1 MIQRRARSLN
11 NAFAMS
17 SNCKLSADTD
27 GANLLY
33 YIYYVYTVKVFEIH
47 GIIRSRFLNCA
58 IDQ

>member
-1 MIQRRARSLN
+1 
-11 NAFAMS
+11 MS
-17 SNCKLSADTD
+17 SNCKLAADTV

-58 IDQ
+58 I